1 LSLNHKYIGR
11 AEIGAGPRESPKI
24 GPNPMRKIEG
34 SLAVIV
40 CQHNVQD
47 GVQICRG
54 SRSEQIVPED
64 SGWQFCCGKCNAEDE
79 SKASVWSVNELLDF
93 DSSLKSWINS
103 DIGTTII
110 KHPGETNWQKLH
122 S

>member
-1 LSLNHKYIGR
+1 
-11 AEIGAGPRESPKI
+11 
-24 GPNPMRKIEG
+24 MRRIEG

-40 CQHNVQD
+40 CQHIGQD

-64 SGWQFCCGKCNAEDE
+64 SGWQFSCEKYNVEDE

-93 DSSLKSWINS
+93 DPSLKSWINS

-110 KHPGETNWQKLH
+110 RNSGETNWQRLH